1 MSGPP
6 RKRPRHEEP
15 PIFARKASRSTPNS
29 PVMANRRNPPSQ
41 AVQQQD
47 QSQPQQPQQQHQ
59 SPSTIQSQQVSLQL
73 HSNQKGPGT
82 PIQRQNTSPT
92 LNIPVTPTCFR
103 SPYSNEH
110 PTLGSWEP
118 SIDNTIPYDEI
129 TRRVADFLFDY
140 VVKYEDPNLNWNGA
154 GGPILEI
161 EAKLG
166 QIVSKLTGSRLYL
179 PVQTETV
186 LVDDM
191 DHAFRS
197 TMTEVGN
204 MDYIH

>member
-1 MSGPP
+1 M
-6 RKRPRHEEP
+6 
-15 PIFARKASRSTPNS
+15 
-29 PVMANRRNPPSQ
+29 
-41 AVQQQD
+41 
-47 QSQPQQPQQQHQ
+47 
-59 SPSTIQSQQVSLQL
+59 QL

-92 LNIPVTPTCFR
+92 QNTPATPTSFR
-103 SPYSNEH
+103 PQYSNEH

-118 SIDNTIPYDEI
+118 SITNEIPYEEL
-129 TRRVADFLFDY
+129 TRKVTSFLFRHVIKND
-140 VVKYEDPNLNWNGA
+140 DPTLNWNGA

-166 QIVSKLTGSRLYL
+166 QIVSKMTGSRLRL

-186 LVDDM
+186 LMDNT

-197 TMTEVGN
+197 TMTEVGIYDLYSLN
-204 MDYIH
+204 AFH